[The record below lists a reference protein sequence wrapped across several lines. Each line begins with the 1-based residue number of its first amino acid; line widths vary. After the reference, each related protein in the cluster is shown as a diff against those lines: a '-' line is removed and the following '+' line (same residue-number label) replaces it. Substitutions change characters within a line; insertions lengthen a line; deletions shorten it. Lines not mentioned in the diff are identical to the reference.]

1 MEMYHESEREAN
13 DEPSIDLSYEN
24 GINNFMDTE
33 NYNEN
38 HQHAQDT
45 NFYERNCDFDFFD

>member
-38 HQHAQDT
+38 HQHAQDPKQ
-45 NFYERNCDFDFFD
+45 NRFEESSMIP